1 MSKVKKSSK
10 KLLFLIFVAGG
21 VLGVTAM
28 IFTNKMMH
36 NTGTNDYCASCHI
49 HPHATDSWR
58 MSSHVNN
65 KTGVTVNCIDCH
77 LPPKGTFFH
86 FREKVRTG
94 LYDLWAFYTKD
105 SASFNWER
113 KRQLDY
119 AVNIVYNE
127 SCKNC
132 HTNLFPI
139 GLSADGGTAHL
150 YYEAHEQ
157 RLNLQC
163 ISCHQFTGH
172 YNPDWSHSAM
182 TGMPVISSANAEIFD
197 EPTII
202 TEFRDFTEQIPGTSV
217 SFDMVAVPGGTFQ
230 MGSPSNERF
239 RRADEGPVR
248 DVTLSRFFMGRV
260 QVSWDE
266 FWSFHIETSSEGRIP
281 PNIMMERNR
290 EALTVD
296 AISGP
301 TPPYGTPS
309 QGWGEGA
316 RPAITMSYYSAEIYC
331 KWLSMKTGR
340 TYRLPTEAE
349 WEYAARGGT
358 QTPYFFPGDPRRF
371 SSQGWRNRMFGPDT
385 AVINTFVVY
394 DLNSGGRTQEPSRVQ
409 GNPFGLKNML
419 GNVLEFCSDWYAPDA
434 YAMTGSSVTNPKGPE
449 EGDERVVRGGNFSSD
464 AANVRVA
471 ARFSTQTEEWLKTD
485 PQQPKS
491 IWWYADITG
500 IGFRVVLE
508 VDENLDL

>member
-1 MSKVKKSSK
+1 MSNLKKSSK
-10 KLLFLIFVAGG
+10 RRLLVIFSFGLIIG
-21 VLGVTAM
+21 VVIVLFGNKAM
-28 IFTNKMMH
+28 YY
-36 NTGTNDYCASCHI
+36 TGTDEYCASCHI
-49 HPHATDSWR
+49 HPHSIDSWKR
-58 MSSHVNN
+58 SAHVNN
-65 KTGVTVNCIDCH
+65 RTGVTVNCIDCH
-77 LPPKGTFFH
+77 LPPKGNFYH
-86 FREKVRTG
+86 FREKARTG
-94 LYDLWAFYTKD
+94 LKDLWSYWTKD
-105 SASFNWER
+105 SASINWER

-127 SCKNC
+127 SCKRC
-132 HTNLFPI
+132 HVNLFPR
-139 GLSADGGTAHL
+139 GLSADCGTAHL
-150 YYEAHEQ
+150 YYEAHEK

-163 ISCHQFTGH
+163 INCHLDVGH
-172 YNPDWSHSAM
+172 FNPNYSHSRM
-182 TGMPVISSANAEIFD
+182 TGIPVISSADAELFD
-197 EPTII
+197 EPTAI
-202 TEFRDFTEQIPGTSV
+202 THFVDFTEQIPGTSV

-239 RRADEGPVR
+239 RRNDEGPVR
-248 DVTLSRFFMGRV
+248 DVTLTRFFMGRV

-281 PNIMMERNR
+281 PEIMREANR
-290 EALTVD
+290 EALTID

-316 RPAITMSYYSAEIYC
+316 RPAITMSHYAAEIYC
-331 KWLSMKTGR
+331 KWLSMKTGK

-371 SSQGWRNRMFGPDT
+371 SSQGWRNRIFGTDT
-385 AVINTFVVY
+385 TVINTFAIY
-394 DLNSGGRTQEPSRVQ
+394 DLNSDGRTHEPTRVQ

-434 YAMTGSSVTNPKGPE
+434 YAMTASSVTNPKGPE
-449 EGDERVVRGGNFSSD
+449 EGEERVVRGGNFASD
-464 AANVRVA
+464 AAFLRVA
-471 ARFSTQTEEWLKTD
+471 ARFATQTEEWLKTD

-491 IWWYADITG
+491 IWWYADVTG
-500 IGFRVVLE
+500 VGFRVVCE
-508 VDENLDL
+508 VDDSVN